1 MNANHPKQTTTSTGL
16 RRKTR
21 WGGET
26 SNGKRKRGERDAAAR
41 EQHAP
46 PDAHY
51 VRSNNPTLTYRSA
64 HGQNRYGRSH
74 RRGRQAEA
82 DPSPQF
88 SANTPQWRSQT
99 PKKTLRIADASV
111 FSYMRRGHPPAPP
124 PVEHMFGHG
133 QANRT
138 SVRNRTV
145 VLFHVSIV
153 GVSCLLG
160 LPNMVG

>member
-21 WGGET
+21 WGGKLSTE
-26 SNGKRKRGERDAAAR
+26 NPRGGAGCGRQRAAR
-41 EQHAP
+41 S

-124 PVEHMFGHG
+124 PFEHMFGHSQG
-133 QANRT
+133 NRT
-138 SVRNRTV
+138 FVRNRTV

-153 GVSCLLG
+153 VVSCLLG